1 MVAAKGGGMSMASL
15 LSLDMVE
22 KFGTGLH
29 QAEGVVI
36 DKENN
41 VYGGGRDGVLRKV
54 SPDGKVTEVA
64 RIEGSVPNGITL
76 DRQGNLVF
84 CDLAKKAMIRCSPDG
99 KVSVLAE
106 RAGDFRINFPNF
118 ASYDAEGNLYVSN
131 SSSKYDYPHV
141 ESELQAPAPN
151 GALVRI
157 RADGR
162 GEVVATGI
170 YLANGTAIAPD
181 ESAVF
186 VLESTRFDCL
196 RIALKRDGTFGKPEI
211 YAKDFP
217 GVPDGMAFDVQGNLY
232 VTIPARVENGRF
244 RPANM
249 ILKIDPTG
257 FVTTVLDDPKGETM
271 RSPTNCAFGGPGLQ
285 DLYIA
290 NLGGDFFSRV
300 HTPFRG
306 HPLYHQR

>member
-1 MVAAKGGGMSMASL
+1 
-15 LSLDMVE
+15 
-22 KFGTGLH
+22 
-29 QAEGVVI
+29 
-36 DKENN
+36 
-41 VYGGGRDGVLRKV
+41 
-54 SPDGKVTEVA
+54 
-64 RIEGSVPNGITL
+64 
-76 DRQGNLVF
+76 
-84 CDLAKKAMIRCSPDG
+84 
-99 KVSVLAE
+99 
-106 RAGDFRINFPNF
+106 
-118 ASYDAEGNLYVSN
+118 
-131 SSSKYDYPHV
+131 
-141 ESELQAPAPN
+141 
-151 GALVRI
+151 
-157 RADGR
+157 
-162 GEVVATGI
+162 
-170 YLANGTAIAPD
+170 
-181 ESAVF
+181 VF

-196 RIALKRDGTFGKPEI
+196 RIALKKDGTFGKPEI

-232 VTIPARVENGRF
+232 VTIPARMESGRF